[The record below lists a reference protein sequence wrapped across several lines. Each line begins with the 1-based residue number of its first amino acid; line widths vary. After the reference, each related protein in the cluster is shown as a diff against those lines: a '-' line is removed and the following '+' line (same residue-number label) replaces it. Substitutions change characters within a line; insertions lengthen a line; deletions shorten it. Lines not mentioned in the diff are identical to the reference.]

1 MFSFISNKSTTCAE
15 CRSLGAGK
23 SKSKLD
29 KKIISRPREYEW
41 PAFQPQPRPQPQ
53 PQRPSKPTHE
63 VIPLSQEKVD
73 ELIRKGLGTQL
84 ISLQDARMREE
95 LVRGTLYYHL

>member
-1 MFSFISNKSTTCAE
+1 MFSFISNKSSTCAE
-15 CRSLGAGK
+15 CRSLGSGK

-29 KKIISRPREYEW
+29 KKTIGRPREYEW
-41 PAFQPQPRPQPQ
+41 PAFQPQVPA
-53 PQRPSKPTHE
+53 KPKHV
-63 VIPLSQEKVD
+63 VIPLSQETID
-73 ELIRKGLGTQL
+73 ELVRKGLGTQL